1 VEDDAVARSYGLQ
14 YCTEWFCE
22 FFLNEVLDHLVYV
35 SHCQKER
42 RDSSV
47 QAFRDQRLTLI
58 KETLVG
64 LDCTDSK
71 RKMSH

>member
-1 VEDDAVARSYGLQ
+1 MLWQDLTVCSSAPNGFVS
-14 YCTEWFCE
+14 FS
-22 FFLNEVLDHLVYV
+22 LNEVLDHLVYV
-35 SHCQKER
+35 SHCQKES

-47 QAFRDQRLTLI
+47 QAFRDQILTLI
-58 KETLVG
+58 KEILVG